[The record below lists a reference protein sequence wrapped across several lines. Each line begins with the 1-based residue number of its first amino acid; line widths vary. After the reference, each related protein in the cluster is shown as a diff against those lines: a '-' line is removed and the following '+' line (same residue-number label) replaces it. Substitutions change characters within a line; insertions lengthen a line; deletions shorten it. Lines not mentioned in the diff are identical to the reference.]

1 MGARTHYG
9 SSMSA
14 NDSVPTAIEAH
25 AIGSSPEQDLPLLV
39 LASQSPGRARIL
51 ADAGIGFEAI
61 VSEVD
66 EDAAVAEATERL
78 GGELDPPSMALL
90 LARTKAEA
98 VAGLDAA
105 DGAVVLGCDSVFELD
120 GVPYGKPYTP
130 EVATERWQ
138 GMRGRTGILH
148 TGHWLVDNRS
158 TEEDDGGTGAT
169 LGAVSSAS
177 VTFEDVSDAE
187 IEAYVATGEP
197 LPCAGGFT
205 IDGRGSAF
213 ITSVEGDPHAVVGLS
228 VSTLRTLL
236 ASAGL
241 SIMDV
246 WS

>member
-1 MGARTHYG
+1 MTTDAP
-9 SSMSA
+9 SPASA
-14 NDSVPTAIEAH
+14 AT
-25 AIGSSPEQDLPLLV
+25 GTTGTQDLPLLV

-61 VSEVD
+61 VSDVD
-66 EDAAVAEATERL
+66 EDAAVAEATARL
-78 GGELDPPSMALL
+78 GGALDPLAMALL

-98 VAGLDAA
+98 VAAVEAA

-120 GVPYGKPYTP
+120 GVPYGKPHTP
-130 EVATERWQ
+130 EVAAERWRA
-138 GMRGRTGILH
+138 MRGRTGILH

-169 LGAVSSAS
+169 LGTVASAS
-177 VTFEDVSDAE
+177 VTFADVTDAE
-187 IEAYVATGEP
+187 IDAYVATGEP

-213 ITSVEGDPHAVVGLS
+213 ITGIDGDPHTVVGLS
-228 VSTLRTLL
+228 VNTLRSLL
-236 ASAGL
+236 ASANL

-246 WS
+246 WA

>member
-1 MGARTHYG
+1 
-9 SSMSA
+9 MSA
-14 NDSVPTAIEAH
+14 HHTAPADVDTSTADS
-25 AIGSSPEQDLPLLV
+25 GSAEELPLLV

-61 VSEVD
+61 VSAVD
-66 EDAAVAEATERL
+66 EEAAVAEATERL
-78 GGELDPPSMALL
+78 GGELDPQSMALL

-98 VAGLDAA
+98 VASLEAT

-130 EVATERWQ
+130 EVAIERWQ
-138 GMRGRTGILH
+138 SMRGRTGILH

-169 LGAVSSAS
+169 LGTVASAS
-177 VTFEDVSDAE
+177 VTFAEVTDAE

-213 ITSVEGDPHAVVGLS
+213 ITGIEGDPHTVVGLS

-236 ASAGL
+236 ASADL
-241 SIMDV
+241 TIMDL
-246 WS
+246 WT